1 MEVITMESEAY
12 KSILQEFIEI
22 KTIVKEKQRL
32 QPLTDIWLDIQET
45 CQLLKISKRTLQ
57 FYRDKGMLSFSQ
69 IQGKIYFKASDI
81 ELLLQKH
88 YHKATNTKK

>member
-1 MEVITMESEAY
+1 MEVITMEVRAY
-12 KSILQEFIEI
+12 KELLQLLNEI
-22 KTIVKEKQRL
+22 KSAVDSKNQK
-32 QPLTDIWLDIQET
+32 QPLSDVWLDISET
-45 CQLLKISKRTLQ
+45 CILLKISKRTLQ

-88 YHKATNTKK
+88 YHKATNTK